1 MEFNSENVKNLI
13 ARYREWIS
21 DVEKAEAAGKNNEA
35 RLLESVR
42 SAVKQ
47 GIFSRWIQD
56 SLVNGKTDIPSSLAG
71 FERACWNYSD
81 FYDSS
86 SDADR
91 LDQNYHERIRE
102 NLSALN
108 CRKNGLRWL
117 FASKKKKE
125 DAENAFND
133 LLSLEAEYGSSADA
147 IAKHMQNMQ
156 MVSLPEIETDIQKKQ
171 IAYLNLLSRHLPQ
184 EDLTE
189 PLIDLFAEPIDKIKQ
204 YRTQIQK
211 VDNSVNDCKAKIAE
225 RADRARGK
233 AAYSVLN
240 DIPIDELKREAGSGI
255 RLKPLKD
262 HGFNTVADV
271 YSANIYELSSI
282 SGVSE
287 LSARSLKRA
296 AADYADEV
304 GKTSKFRI
312 SADNKTPEVTALLR
326 QVYQYKSNRQIID
339 SLAKLHQADSKIDKD
354 IDNLQTVGNGS
365 TWLFYDDSVRSIIQH
380 SYNDL
385 GAAVYGDYG
394 HTAENL
400 TGLKEVFASDDS
412 VWTDFQKDP
421 VPYFNII
428 EETCP
433 GLLGNGD
440 SRYGLPEDL
449 AKEIQDEAFF
459 PDGLTCTLRRYQ
471 EWGVKYILHQKKV
484 LLGDEMGLGK
494 TIQAIATMVSLKNT
508 GATHFLV
515 VCPASVLTNWVR
527 EISSKSKLRAIKVH
541 GAGKQSA
548 IRSWIKNGGVA
559 VTNFETTR
567 YFDLK
572 DNFKYDLLIVD
583 EAHYIKNTNA
593 MRSAYVRSL
602 AQKTDRLLFM
612 SGTPLENNVDEM
624 ISLIDVLQP
633 KIADSV
639 RNYAYMSRAEQ
650 FRKAIAPVY
659 YRRKREDVLTE
670 LPEKEE
676 IEEWCDLKPKE
687 KEIYEDSV
695 MQKKFMEMRRVS
707 WNVDD
712 LADSSKADHLK
723 DIIEQARSED
733 RKVLVFSYFLDTL
746 SKIADAFE
754 RTSIGPITGKVPVQK
769 RQELI
774 DQFAKAPAG
783 TLLLA
788 QIQSGGT
795 GLNIQSA
802 SVVVICEPQLK
813 PSIENQAISRAYRMG
828 QTRNVLVYRLLC
840 SDCVDE
846 RMVEKLKSKQAE
858 FDAFADESVA
868 AENTEIDK
876 ETQNNIIQE
885 EIDRINNEKGQPSRK
900 DKDEDKPKHHVKP
913 STVVGRIR
921 QVAQPYGG
929 YINPRQLHSYSLGN
943 GIEEL
948 HKEENIYPFQMGMV
962 VDYMTRFMSGS
973 KPEKA
978 FEISLA
984 GAGILAGSSSPYASD
999 GQKAAELLESVHGL
1013 DDDSIIAAAKLTGYD
1028 VCYRNSID
1036 HYKPVD
1042 EIVPDEATIE
1052 NARIMVNRGV
1062 NFLDK
1067 CGPKVLDGFTLEG
1080 GYTKIVV
1087 AGDGDYLT
1095 KDALWDFKVSKQSPT
1110 KDDNTLQILMYW
1122 RMGLHSVHPEFKNV
1136 KFIGIF
1142 NPRLNNVYY
1151 LETKE
1156 IPDDVIRRVE
1166 KDVIG
1171 YE

>member
-1 MEFNSENVKNLI
+1 MEFNSENVKSTI
-13 ARYREWIS
+13 SQYQEWMS
-21 DVEKAEAAGKNNEA
+21 EVDQALNTGKNNENK
-35 RLLESVR
+35 LLESIR
-42 SAVKQ
+42 AAVNK
-47 GIFSRWIQD
+47 GIYSHWIKD
-56 SLVNGKTDIPSSLAG
+56 YLLNNEISIPSSLEG
-71 FERACWNYSD
+71 FERACWNYFHCSD
-81 FYDSS
+81 PVSIATNLNRSYH
-86 SDADR
+86 DR
-91 LDQNYHERIRE
+91 IKKD
-102 NLSALN
+102 LSAVN
-108 CRKNGLRWL
+108 CRKNGLRWFVTL
-117 FASKKKKE
+117 RKKKD
-125 DAENAFND
+125 DAEASFND
-133 LLSLEAEYGSSADA
+133 LVSLENEYGSAVTEVT
-147 IAKHMQNMQ
+147 KQLQNLQ
-156 MVSLPEIETDIQKKQ
+156 KVSLAEAEADIQKNH
-171 IAYLNLLSRHLPQ
+171 IAYLNLLSRHLSQ
-184 EDLTE
+184 EDLSN
-189 PLIDLFAEPIDKIKQ
+189 PLIDIFAELINKINQ
-204 YRTQIQK
+204 YRVRIQSA
-211 VDNSVNDCKAKIAE
+211 DNSVNDCKTKIVE
-225 RADRARGK
+225 RAQKARGRK
-233 AAYSVLN
+233 AYSVLN

-255 RLKPLKD
+255 RLKPLKE
-262 HGFNTVADV
+262 HGYNTVADI
-271 YSANIYELSSI
+271 YSANVYELSSI

-287 LSARSLKRA
+287 LSARNLKRA
-296 AADYADEV
+296 ASNYAGEV
-304 GKTSKFRI
+304 GQTSKFRI
-312 SADNKTPEVTALLR
+312 SADDRNPEVTALLK
-326 QVYQYKSNRQIID
+326 QVYQYKNYHQGID
-339 SLAKLHQADSKIDKD
+339 SLAKLHQSDAKIDKD

-365 TWLFYDDSVRSIIQH
+365 TWLFYDGSVRDIIKR

-385 GAAVYGDYG
+385 SSAVYGNYG
-394 HTAENL
+394 HTAERLTNL
-400 TGLKEVFASDDS
+400 QEIPVTDNF
-412 VWTDFQKDP
+412 VWDDFQKDS
-421 VPYFNII
+421 VTYFNII

-541 GAGKQSA
+541 GAGRQSA
-548 IRSWIKNGGVA
+548 IKAWIKKGGVA

-567 YFDLK
+567 S
-572 DNFKYDLLIVD
+572 FKLADDFRYDLLVVD

-593 MRSAYVRSL
+593 IRSVNVRNL

-624 ISLIDVLQP
+624 ISLIEVLQP
-633 KIADSV
+633 RIADAV
-639 RNYAYMSRAEQ
+639 RDYAYMSRAEQ

-676 IEEWCDLKPKE
+676 IEEWCDLKPRE
-687 KEIYEDSV
+687 KAIYEDSV
-695 MQKKFMEMRRVS
+695 MHKKFMEMRRVS

-723 DIIEQARSED
+723 DIIEQAKSED

-754 RTSIGPITGKVPVQK
+754 SASIGPITGRVPVQQ
-769 RQELI
+769 RQDLI

-783 TLLLA
+783 TILLA

-840 SDCVDE
+840 SNCVDE
-846 RMVEKLKSKQAE
+846 RMVEKLKDKQAE

-868 AENTEIDK
+868 AENTQIDK

-885 EIDRINNEKGQPSRK
+885 EIDRINKEKGQPSQNA
-900 DKDEDKPKHHVKP
+900 EDDYQSQRIIEPTSV
-913 STVVGRIR
+913 TGRIK

-929 YINPRQLHSYSLGN
+929 YINPKLLHSYSLGN
-943 GIEEL
+943 GIEDL
-948 HKEENIYPFQMGMV
+948 HEEETIYPFQMGRL
-962 VDYMTRFMSGS
+962 VDYMTRYMSGNS
-973 KPEKA
+973 LNEA
-978 FEISLA
+978 FKISLF
-984 GAGILAGSSSPYASD
+984 GADILAVSNSPDASD
-999 GQKAAELLESVHGL
+999 GKKARGYLSKIHGL
-1013 DDDSIIAAAKLTGYD
+1013 DDESITAAAKLTGYD
-1028 VCYRNSID
+1028 ECYRSGIQY
-1036 HYKPVD
+1036 YKTVD
-1042 EIVPDEATIE
+1042 EIVPDAATIE
-1052 NARIMVNRGV
+1052 NARLMINRGV
-1062 NFLDK
+1062 DFLNK
-1067 CGPKVLDGFTLEG
+1067 CGPKVLDGFTLQG
-1080 GYTKIVV
+1080 GYTKIV
-1087 AGDGDYLT
+1087 ATGDGDYIT
-1095 KDALWDFKVSKQSPT
+1095 KDALWDFKVSKNPPT
-1110 KDDNTLQILMYW
+1110 KENTLQILMYW
-1122 RMGLHSVHPEFKNV
+1122 RMGLHSIHPEFKNV
-1136 KFIGIF
+1136 KYIGIF
-1142 NPRLNNVYY
+1142 NPRLNKVYY
-1151 LETKE
+1151 LETNK
-1156 IPDDVIRRVE
+1156 IPDDVIRQVE